1 MKMLAILS
9 LLLIVFA
16 CSKDNRNSK
25 KLEGDWKLV
34 KKEVNG
40 QNVDLT
46 GLSVVWECGDCLS
59 ANIGCYGYYREK
71 TAQPNNTSNTVVLPM
86 ETKFSDNGKTLTV
99 DYDYGTNIEIY
110 EVLKISKK
118 ELKIKYKGSENVY
131 YLESF

>member
-9 LLLIVFA
+9 LLFIVVA
-16 CSKDNRNSK
+16 CSKDNRYSR

-40 QNVDLT
+40 QNIDLT
-46 GLSVVWECGDCLS
+46 GLSVVWECG
-59 ANIGCYGYYREK
+59 GCYGYYREK